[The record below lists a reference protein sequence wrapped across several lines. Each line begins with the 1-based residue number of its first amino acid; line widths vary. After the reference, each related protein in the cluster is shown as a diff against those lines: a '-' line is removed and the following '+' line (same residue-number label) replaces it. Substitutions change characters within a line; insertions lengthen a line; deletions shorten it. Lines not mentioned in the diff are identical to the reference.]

1 MMKIFSKLIAVILF
15 AAMLM
20 TFACPAFAAVID
32 IEIDIGSLFEPDT
45 EGEDNTGNETSKPSG
60 PPTTNDQTSKDDQ
73 TTTIPGDTPSDNT
86 PENKDE
92 KDEEKEE
99 TNLFVTKFS
108 DVPENEWFYSY
119 VTALA
124 SKGIITGY
132 PDGTFAPQG
141 NITRAEFI
149 KLLVECMD
157 YELTENAVFDD
168 VAAKD
173 WYYTYVS
180 AAADNKI
187 ISTEAYGKE
196 FKGDE
201 KITREEV
208 AALII
213 KATGVETGKYATPY
227 ADTDDK
233 NIVALYT
240 ICLMQGSLD
249 GKGNRYFYPES
260 NITRAEVSAV
270 FTRLLEYNADKETFV
285 KEKMAEYGITELKLL
300 SVPKTAVD
308 YYETVKNAGLTPA
321 LTFVIELE
329 NPTPEITDEICTNL
343 TEAFVACSDT
353 HPEYFTHLLLDIVY
367 TVNTEETGF
376 LFFSFKSSS
385 EEFTLSELDRMYK
398 ESRNHAKHAAEQIY
412 LNSYHKDAYSL
423 AGRVHDYITAST
435 VYSDTLS
442 DSVYLAYG
450 VFEKKNAVCQG
461 YSAAFNMICR
471 ELGIES
477 VAVAN
482 ENHMWN
488 VIKYNG
494 KLYYYDSTWDDRDSQ
509 NSAEST
515 YRGVSKEK
523 LEQTHGEFSLCEF
536 AFAD

>member
-1 MMKIFSKLIAVILF
+1 MMKNITKLIAVMLF

-20 TFACPAFAAVID
+20 TFACPTLAAVID
-32 IEIDIGSLFEPDT
+32 IEIDVGGLFEDDENDT
-45 EGEDNTGNETSKPSG
+45 TTGEEDDNQTTTNTGNSA
-60 PPTTNDQTSKDDQ
+60 TTVDKTSKDDNK
-73 TTTIPGDTPSDNT
+73 TETGN
-86 PENKDE
+86 ENKE
-92 KDEEKEE
+92 EEKKEE
-99 TNLFVTKFS
+99 EKVYNSKFS
-108 DVPENEWFYSY
+108 DVAEKDWFYSY
-119 VTALA
+119 VTSLA
-124 SKGIITGY
+124 SKGIIEGY

-149 KLLVECMD
+149 KLLVVCMG

-168 VAAKD
+168 VDAKD

-187 ISTEAYGKE
+187 ISAEEYGKE

-249 GKGNRYFYPES
+249 GKGDRYFYPES

-300 SVPKTAVD
+300 SVPKTAAN

-321 LTFVIELE
+321 LTFVLELE
-329 NPTPEITDEICTNL
+329 NPTPETTDEICTNL
-343 TEAFVACSDT
+343 TEAFVACANSY
-353 HPEYFTHLLLDIVY
+353 PEYFTHLLINIVY
-367 TVNTEETGF
+367 TAYTEETGYI
-376 LFFSFKSSS
+376 FFSFKSSS
-385 EEFTLSELDRMYK
+385 EEYTLSELDRMYK
-398 ESRNHAKHAAEQIY
+398 ESKTHAKHAAEQIY
-412 LNSYHKDAYSL
+412 FNSYHKDIYSL
-423 AGRVHDYITAST
+423 AGGVHDYIASIAQ
-435 VYSDTLS
+435 YSEVPKTDAVFLP
-442 DSVYLAYG
+442 YG
-450 VFEKKNAVCQG
+450 VFTDGSAVCQG

-471 ELGIES
+471 EIGIES
-477 VAVAN
+477 AAVATD
-482 ENHMWN
+482 NHMWN

-494 KLYYYDSTWDDRDSQ
+494 KLYFYDSTWDDSDSG
-509 NSAEST
+509 NFAEST
-515 YRGVSKEK
+515 YRGVSHEIMQ
-523 LEQTHGEFSLCEF
+523 LSHGEFDVCEY
-536 AFAD
+536 AFGT

>member
-1 MMKIFSKLIAVILF
+1 MMKKFSKLIAVMLF

-20 TFACPAFAAVID
+20 TCACPAFAAVID
-32 IEIDIGSLFEPDT
+32 IEIDIGSLFEPETEENPDT
-45 EGEDNTGNETSKPSG
+45 PGSST
-60 PPTTNDQTSKDDQ
+60 PPTTNDQTSKDDE
-73 TTTIPGDTPSDNT
+73 TVNIPGDNTGGNSSD
-86 PENKDE
+86 NKDE
-92 KDEEKEE
+92 KEDEEKEE

-108 DVPENEWFYSY
+108 DVKENDWFYSY

-157 YELTENAVFDD
+157 YDLTENAVFDD
-168 VAAKD
+168 VTAKD

-180 AAADNKI
+180 AAADNKVL
-187 ISTEAYGKE
+187 SVEDYGKE

-270 FTRLLEYNADKETFV
+270 FTRLLEYNADKEAFV

-300 SVPKTAVD
+300 SVPKTSAD

-321 LTFVIELE
+321 LTFVIELKNPNPE
-329 NPTPEITDEICTNL
+329 NTDEICTNL
-343 TEAFVACSDT
+343 TEAFVACANT

-367 TVNTEETGF
+367 TSHTEENGF

-398 ESRNHAKHAAEQIY
+398 ESKTHAKHAAEQIY

-494 KLYYYDSTWDDRDSQ
+494 KLYFYDSTWDDRDSQ

-515 YRGVSKEK
+515 YRGISKEK
-523 LEQTHGEFSLCEF
+523 LNQTHGEFSLCEF
-536 AFAD
+536 AFTD